1 MATNPHLNDPTR
13 DTMLNTINT
22 DLGSAAIFRIFAGG
36 QPADATVATTAAN
49 TVVASLGWTTN
60 AFATASTG
68 SMTAN
73 TINNDAS
80 AAGGTAAWF
89 SLEKSTGTRV
99 LDGSVGTSAADL
111 VLNTV
116 TIATGA
122 AVSVSS
128 FVITLP

>member
-1 MATNPHLNDPTR
+1 M
-13 DTMLNTINT
+13 
-22 DLGSAAIFRIFAGG
+22 
-36 QPADATVATTAAN
+36 VTA
-49 TVVASLGWTTN
+49 
-60 AFATASTG
+60 AFATAATG
-68 SMTAN
+68 SMTALSI
-73 TINNDAS
+73 TNDSS

-99 LDGSVGTSAADL
+99 LDGSVGTASADL
-111 VLNTV
+111 ILNTV